1 MDKLVYKFIAVIYRT
16 NDLGK
21 TDVVKSEKIF
31 ECNNPIEARERAIS
45 YYDDFEEILSEAEN
59 LKLEKFYN
67 ADELLNEQPVKYSA
81 VDMGLFLVINNDD
94 EDKIPLT
101 IRGEDKEDFIDQ
113 LDGLQLEYYFYQHN
127 KFKTK
132 EKPMKINIP
141 VDEINEE
148 TFCILDGKLLESEY
162 LYDSAVFL

>member
-16 NDLGK
+16 NENEK
-21 TDVVKSEKIF
+21 TDIIKSEKIF
-31 ECNNPIEARERAIS
+31 ECNNPIEARDRAIS
-45 YYDDFEEILSEAEN
+45 YYDDFEEILIEAEE
-59 LKLEKFYN
+59 LRLEKFYTS
-67 ADELLNEQPVKYSA
+67 DELLDEKPIKYSA
-81 VDMGLFLVINNDD
+81 VDMGLFLVINNEE

-132 EKPMKINIP
+132 DKPMKINVP
-141 VDEINEE
+141 VDELNEE
-148 TFCILDGKLLESEY
+148 TFCILDGKLLDAEY
-162 LYDSAVFL
+162 LCDSAVFL

>member
-16 NDLGK
+16 NENEK
-21 TDVVKSEKIF
+21 TDIIKSEKIF
-31 ECNNPIEARERAIS
+31 ECNNPIEARDRAIS
-45 YYDDFEEILSEAEN
+45 YYDDFEEILIEAEE
-59 LKLEKFYN
+59 LRLEKFYTS
-67 ADELLNEQPVKYSA
+67 DELLDEQPVKYSA
-81 VDMGLFLVINNDD
+81 VDMGLFLVINNEE

-132 EKPMKINIP
+132 DKPMKINVP
-141 VDEINEE
+141 VDELNEE
-148 TFCILDGKLLESEY
+148 TFCILDGKLLDAEY
-162 LYDSAVFL
+162 LCDSAVFL